1 MATIEIL
8 GWKKGFVGFTA
19 WDDHAR
25 SELRR
30 RLRRGLKSSQ
40 AEIKRVARR
49 IDAREHVSL
58 QNIRNEALHGLT
70 QILQTTGAD
79 LRVSIEGS
87 SSRQL
92 FRKCPKR
99 SC

>member
-8 GWKKGFVGFTA
+8 GWKKDFVGFTG
-19 WDDHAR
+19 WDDHAK

-30 RLRRGLKSSQ
+30 RLRRGLHASQ

-49 IDAREHVSL
+49 IDAREAVSL
-58 QNIRNEALHGLT
+58 LNVHDEAVYSLT
-70 QILQTTGAD
+70 QILETTGAE

-87 SSRQL
+87 RSKQL
-92 FRKCPKR
+92 FGRCPKR
-99 SC
+99 